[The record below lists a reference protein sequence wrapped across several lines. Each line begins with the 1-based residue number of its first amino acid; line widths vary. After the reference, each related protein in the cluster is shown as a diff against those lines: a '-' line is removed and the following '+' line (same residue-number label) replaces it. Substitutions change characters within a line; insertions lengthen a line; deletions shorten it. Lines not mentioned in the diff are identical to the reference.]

1 MAKNKMTVSIDPDV
15 LAEADAAARAEGL
28 NRSAYVERT
37 LRREHYRR
45 LLATAEPGTSSS
57 EHESDLREL
66 LRWQATLGNGDTQH
80 AS

>member
-1 MAKNKMTVSIDPDV
+1 MPKNKMTVSIDAGV

-28 NRSAYVERT
+28 NRSAYVERS

-45 LLATAEPGTSSS
+45 LLASAPPGNAVFEDEP
-57 EHESDLREL
+57 DLREL
-66 LRWQATLGNGDTQH
+66 LRWQATLGGDDMLH

>member
-1 MAKNKMTVSIDPDV
+1 MAKGKMTVSVDSQV
-15 LAEADAAARAEGL
+15 LADADAAARAEGL

-45 LLATAEPGTSSS
+45 LLASAEPAVPGADH
-57 EHESDLREL
+57 EHDLRDL
-66 LRWQATLGNGDTQH
+66 LRWQAALGSDDVPN